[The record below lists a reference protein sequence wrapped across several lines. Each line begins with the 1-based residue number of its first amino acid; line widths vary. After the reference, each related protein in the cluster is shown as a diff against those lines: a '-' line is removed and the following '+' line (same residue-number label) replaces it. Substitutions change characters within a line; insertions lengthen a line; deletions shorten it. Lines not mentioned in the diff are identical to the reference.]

1 MDSLSQLTASIT
13 GSVKQK
19 AKVLDYQLIK
29 RINNESS
36 CGQFLLE
43 TEFSPKITRALY
55 KRNGNHYV
63 LIDIFE
69 DLKSA
74 NNEAREV
81 ISQSETYCLIFGGNR
96 VKPKNKN

>member
-1 MDSLSQLTASIT
+1 MDSLSQLTASIAD
-13 GSVKQK
+13 SVKQK

-29 RINNESS
+29 RINNDSS
-36 CGQFLLE
+36 CGRFLLE
-43 TEFSPKITRALY
+43 TDFSTEITHSLY

-81 ISQSETYCLIFGGNR
+81 ISQSEKYFLIFGGNS